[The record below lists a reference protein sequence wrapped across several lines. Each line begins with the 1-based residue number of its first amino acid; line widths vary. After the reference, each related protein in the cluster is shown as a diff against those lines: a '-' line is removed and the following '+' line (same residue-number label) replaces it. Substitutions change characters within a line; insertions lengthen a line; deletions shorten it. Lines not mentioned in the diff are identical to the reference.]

1 MANKMCRDYLYHGV
15 TDDLKGLWNTGA
27 QAFKDWKKRYNAEYY
42 QQHKD
47 MWKNV
52 YNAAD
57 KVKSEYNRL
66 ADQAKRGIKEVYD
79 RRQDIADVFGG
90 EARRGLTEVYNRRQD
105 IADVF
110 GGEAKRG
117 LTELYNRRYDV
128 ADVLTSEA
136 KRAFNDLYKN
146 REAIGSMA
154 VDQLK
159 KAGNYAYNIGKQVAN
174 NLTKSYGD
182 KLYSSIESYANKASA
197 LFSKLF

>member
-79 RRQDIADVFGG
+79 
-90 EARRGLTEVYNRRQD
+90 RRQD